1 VIHDNSPEIN
11 WETREVKITG
21 CPLLCGKKVKI
32 KKASKKRKARIEDQ
46 KDLSW
51 TMKDRIKEK
60 EAVKDRRKVK
70 DMVLKWFYK
79 WLKVLQKQESER
91 MLVQKP

>member
-1 VIHDNSPEIN
+1 
-11 WETREVKITG
+11 
-21 CPLLCGKKVKI
+21 
-32 KKASKKRKARIEDQ
+32 
-46 KDLSW
+46 
-51 TMKDRIKEK
+51 MKDRIKEK